1 MEVDRLKAY
10 ERQAES
16 LIELVGTTPLTDE
29 LMRQAEFEEAIMLIQ
44 DVAEERGIVLPRDL
58 ATKPI

>member
-1 MEVDRLKAY
+1 MEVDKLKAY

-16 LIELVGTTPLTDE
+16 LIELVGTTPLADE
-29 LMRQAEFEEAIMLIQ
+29 LMRQAEFEEVISLLH
-44 DVAEERGIVLPRDL
+44 DVAEERGIVLPADL